1 MRNRSKIIII
11 ILIIIAL
18 IAGIYS
24 YTSYEN
30 YQNITMN
37 GLKCEVPES
46 NVNITN
52 SSDYQIYDNT
62 KNNLKIIVYDEY
74 QTNDT
79 NETSSFDEVKNTAQT
94 NITSLTKANVT
105 YNKSQSGLCSYY
117 GNYSGRNVL
126 ITTPNENTL
135 IHILQTLKVEPLEN
149 VEVDETLENDT
160 GNNQATDKKSDN
172 SKSSKTSSKSKSSGG
187 SKSSSTEG
195 YYYSPQFGDYIREYT
210 SSDGVQHTQGLH
222 GAKASYNP
230 KNGYVTYTDTKGKT
244 YSDYFV

>member
-62 KNNLKIIVYDEY
+62 KDNLKIIVYDEY
-74 QTNDT
+74 ETNNT
-79 NETSSFDEVKNTAQT
+79 NETTSFDKVKNTAQT

-135 IHILQTLKVEPLEN
+135 IHILQTLKVEPLE
-149 VEVDETLENDT
+149 VKTSNDT
-160 GNNQATDKKSDN
+160 NETVKEDTTN
-172 SKSSKTSSKSKSSGG
+172 SKSSAAAQTTKS
-187 SKSSSTEG
+187 SKSSSKSSVKSSKSSSGGLWYDNEYGGWYDSNGRTAFEG
-195 YYYSPQFGDYIREYT
+195 QFPKGTSRKEVIRTLKEI
-210 SSDGVQHTQGLH
+210 GEG
-222 GAKASYNP
+222 
-230 KNGYVTYTDTKGKT
+230 
-244 YSDYFV
+244 